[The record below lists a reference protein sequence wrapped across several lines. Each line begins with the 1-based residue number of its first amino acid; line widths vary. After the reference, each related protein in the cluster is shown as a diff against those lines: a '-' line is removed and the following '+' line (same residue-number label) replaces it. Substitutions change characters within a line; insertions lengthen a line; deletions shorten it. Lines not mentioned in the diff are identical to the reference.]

1 MSYFICFVSK
11 ANSVSNRNIEQQT
24 CTTLL
29 LYFHSVPNQIVWA
42 SSWRKIPSVCEQR
55 RWEKPTETVQYS
67 LQSKFLTSLLC
78 SIHEVNVSEEKI
90 KRSFFYT
97 ENENHFTEFLAGKY
111 TCICCCL
118 LISIV
123 LKNTHIYFFPVYI
136 RGGLCMW
143 AFYLNFKNSISLVN
157 INCNQLWSFW
167 KQNAA

>member
-1 MSYFICFVSK
+1 M
-11 ANSVSNRNIEQQT
+11 SNRNIEQQT

-42 SSWRKIPSVCEQR
+42 SSWRKIPSVCQQR

-78 SIHEVNVSEEKI
+78 KHPRRKWVGREHNI
-90 KRSFFYT
+90 RT

-111 TCICCCL
+111 NFCYL
-118 LISIV
+118 LIFIV

-136 RGGLCMW
+136 RGRLCMW
-143 AFYLNFKNSISLVN
+143 GFYLSFKYSFSLVN

-167 KQNAA
+167 K